1 MNIIVTLALFLS
13 ALLPAGAIYSVHNAY
28 VKSMAVHATVTVYA
42 GNDWLFNL
50 NHSEVENDDQ

>member
-1 MNIIVTLALFLS
+1 MKKTIILTLSLS

-28 VKSMAVHATVTVYA
+28 VKSMAVHASVTVYA

-50 NHSEVENDDQ
+50 NHSE